1 MLFSLVKC
9 AWYAI
14 FDALVAS
21 FIRYRTPQTSTGLFD
36 FASPWSISELALYL
50 RLRSFFPSSSAPLL
64 PIHSNGPSPIPPT
77 DIPFIYTS
85 HLPTYDIPRSPIQP
99 HSSTSVAE
107 LTPGLTD
114 STDSTFSCSSSR
126 YTSSSGAVTPS
137 ESSNQYYHHL
147 IINPSNPRES
157 TPSFKAKEDD
167 NLSKP
172 FIFDPFDQE
181 EDICPLTS
189 SLAAQFQP
197 HANFVFSP
205 FDLPDDEALLPSS
218 DLVDSCHFSAA
229 LAIQVSENVLANDDT
244 FFEFKDDAPDTPS
257 CAYGVS
263 EASCSIFGG
272 TYADH
277 PSVHPSTRPD
287 FLQRIITWANAI
299 PYPEEALPSFAGSAI
314 SGSLRSVP
322 IAEPTYLFSSL
333 LTDVNLELEF
343 SYSDDDDDDNLLLP
357 SPVILQHEGTEY
369 KILGELGRGSFGRVV
384 LASTSDGKDVAI
396 KVLSKAAGPR
406 CLENHKTSILNE
418 KQILARISEEEDP
431 FITTLLAS
439 FQDEDNIYFVMVCS
453 HHHIGVT
460 TLNSYFISLVTSQP
474 FPR

>member
-21 FIRYRTPQTSTGLFD
+21 FIRYRTPQTNTGLFD
-36 FASPWSISELALYL
+36 FASLLSISELALYL
-50 RLRSFFPSSSAPLL
+50 RLRSFFASSSAPLL
-64 PIHSNGPSPIPPT
+64 PIHSNGSSPIPPT
-77 DIPFIYTS
+77 DIYTS
-85 HLPTYDIPRSPIQP
+85 HSPTYIIPRSPIQS

-114 STDSTFSCSSSR
+114 STESTFPCSSSR

-137 ESSNQYYHHL
+137 GSSNQYYHHL
-147 IINPSNPRES
+147 IINPSNSRES
-157 TPSFKAKEDD
+157 SPSFKVKEDD
-167 NLSKP
+167 KSKP
-172 FIFDPFDQE
+172 FIFDPFYQE
-181 EDICPLTS
+181 EDICVTL
-189 SLAAQFQP
+189 SLAAQCQP

-218 DLVDSCHFSAA
+218 DIADSCYFSAA
-229 LAIQVSENVLANDDT
+229 LAIQVSENVLANDGT
-244 FFEFKDDAPDTPS
+244 FFKSKDDASDTPS
-257 CAYGVS
+257 CAYSVS

-314 SGSLRSVP
+314 SGSLSNIP

-333 LTDVNLELEF
+333 FTDVDLELEF
-343 SYSDDDDDDNLLLP
+343 SNSDDGGGGNLPLP

-369 KILGELGRGSFGRVV
+369 KILGELGRGSFGRVI
-384 LASTSDGKDVAI
+384 LASTNDGNDVAI

-453 HHHIGVT
+453 HHYIGVT
-460 TLNSYFISLVTSQP
+460 TLTSHFISLVTPKP